1 MREIS
6 LHGTVYD
13 FSADFSLTEN
23 EDILNIHEDLKM
35 FFHQLF
41 QRIKQ
46 LMLIRDALVKVGD

>member
-13 FSADFSLTEN
+13 FSADFSLTEK